1 VANRQVSSP
10 LFHCD
15 PRPTTMCDMEGYDA
29 VVVGSG
35 PNGLS
40 AAVTLAQAGR
50 SVLVVEAADSIG
62 GGTRTEELTLPG
74 FRHDVCSAIHPLALG
89 SPYLRTL
96 PLAEHGLRW
105 AQPTSPLAHAITPER
120 VATLPG
126 DVEEAVEALGSGY
139 GRVMRR
145 MLEAWPDIEQHILGP
160 VARIPRH
167 PISMARFGI
176 EALQPATVA
185 ARRFDESGA
194 ALFAGCAAH
203 AFLPLSHPLTA
214 SFGWLLMATAH
225 LYGWPA
231 AVGGSQ
237 AITEAMASLLRSMG
251 GEIRTGWKVERL
263 AELPPH
269 SITMLDLAPSGL
281 ARLAGEGLPARYLR
295 RVRGFRHGPA
305 AYKIDYALDGPVPWT
320 NPALADAGT
329 VHLSGTL
336 EQVAEAEEAA
346 YRGQVHPRPFI
357 LVAQQSTF
365 DPTRAPA
372 GKHTLWVYAHVANG
386 STVDHTVAIERRLE
400 EFAPGFGDLVLAR
413 HVIDPAGFESRNPNY
428 VGGDIAGGAHTLGQ
442 LVFRPFPQTNPYA
455 TPLPG
460 VYLCSSST
468 PPGAGTHGMC
478 GHHAAMTALST
489 S

>member
-1 VANRQVSSP
+1 MRG
-10 LFHCD
+10 
-15 PRPTTMCDMEGYDA
+15 MERYDA

-62 GGTRTEELTLPG
+62 GGTRTEQLTLPG

-105 AQPTSPLAHAITPER
+105 AQPTTPLAHAITPER
-120 VATLPG
+120 VATLPR
-126 DVEEAVEALGSGY
+126 DIEAAVETLGSGY
-139 GRVMRR
+139 GKVMRR
-145 MLEAWPDIEQHILGP
+145 MLAAWPDIEHHILGP
-160 VARIPRH
+160 VVRLPRH
-167 PISMARFGI
+167 PLSMARFGI
-176 EALQPATVA
+176 EAVQPATVA
-185 ARRFDESGA
+185 ARRFDEPGA

-203 AFLPLSHPLTA
+203 AFLPLGHPLTA
-214 SFGWLLMATAH
+214 SFGWLLMAAAH

-237 AITEAMASLLRSMG
+237 AISDALASLLRSLG
-251 GEIRTGWKVERL
+251 GEIRTGWRVERL

-269 SITMLDLAPSGL
+269 SITMLDLTPSGL
-281 ARLAGEGLPARYLR
+281 ARLAGEGLPSGYLR
-295 RVRGFRHGPA
+295 RVKGFRHGPA

-320 NPALADAGT
+320 NPELADAGT

-336 EQVAEAEEAA
+336 EQVAEAEDAA
-346 YRGQVHPRPFI
+346 YRGRVHPRPFI
-357 LVAQQSTF
+357 LVAQQSAF

-372 GKHTLWVYAHVANG
+372 GKHTLWVYAHVAHG
-386 STVDHTVAIERRLE
+386 STVDHTQVIEDRLE
-400 EFAPGFGDLVLAR
+400 EFAPGFRDRVLAR
-413 HVIDPAGFESRNPNY
+413 HVIDPAGFEARNPNY
-428 VGGDIAGGAHTLGQ
+428 VGGDIAGGAHTLRQ

-460 VYLCSSST
+460 VFLCSSST